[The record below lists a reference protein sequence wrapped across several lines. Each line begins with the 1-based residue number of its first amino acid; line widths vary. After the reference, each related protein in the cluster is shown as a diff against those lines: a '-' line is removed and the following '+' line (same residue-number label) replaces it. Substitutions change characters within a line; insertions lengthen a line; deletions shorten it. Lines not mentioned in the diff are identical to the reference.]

1 MNNLKVVLNTQG
13 VRELLES
20 DEMLAVCQEHAEEIA
35 KRCGDGYASG
45 YFKGT
50 DRWKSTVYAD
60 SQEARKDNSKNNT
73 IVKAVGSL

>member
-35 KRCGDGYASG
+35 KRCGDGYTSG

-60 SQEARKDNSKNNT
+60 SQEARKDNSENNT
-73 IVKAVGSL
+73 IVKAVGSS